1 VVVGAVS
8 GCGAPEGTFER
19 RAPVKVA
26 LDARLTRQMSVGMKA
41 YAAELTAR
49 LPRVAPDLNF
59 TLFDKGG
66 NFGWDEEVRLPA
78 AIRREKPDL
87 THYLSLYTPL
97 FAPRPYVVTIH
108 DLIHLRFPE
117 FFKARVRPYYRIHVR
132 FVCSRARY
140 VITDDERTI
149 ADLQRFLGIDPERV
163 RVVPL
168 GVDDVFLQP
177 HEPFRPPR
185 PYVLYAGNHRAHKDL
200 PTLFAAWSGLPAEIP
215 LDVYVTGDDDFG
227 ELSTRYV
234 RENGR
239 IVALGDVSSEDLA
252 AYYAGAKAL
261 VHPALCEGFGLPM
274 LEAMASGCPVIA
286 CQDAVPGVLR
296 SAALTFAPRD
306 ASGARAALQRLL
318 GDEGLRGALVN
329 QGQTVA
335 RSLTW
340 DRCAMR
346 TAEIYREALEER

>member
-1 VVVGAVS
+1 M
-8 GCGAPEGTFER
+8 
-19 RAPVKVA
+19 KIA

-41 YAAELTAR
+41 YARELAAR
-49 LPRVAPDLNF
+49 LPRVAPDLEF
-59 TLFDKGG
+59 AVFREGG
-66 NFGWDEEVRLPA
+66 NFGWDEQVRLPA

-87 THYLSLYTPL
+87 THFLSLYTPL

-117 FFKARVRPYYRIHVR
+117 YFKAKVGPYYRTLVR
-132 FVCSRARY
+132 FVCSRARF

-149 ADLQRFLGIDPERV
+149 TDLQRFLGVPPARV

-168 GVDDVFLQP
+168 GVDDIFLQP
-177 HEPFRPPR
+177 HEPYRPPR
-185 PYVLYAGNHRAHKDL
+185 PYVIYAGNHRAHKDL

-215 LDVYVTGDDDFG
+215 LDVYVTGEDDFG
-227 ELSTRYV
+227 DLSMRYV

-239 IVALGDVSSEDLA
+239 IVALGDVSSEELA
-252 AYYAGAKAL
+252 AYYAGARAL

-286 CQDAVPGVLR
+286 CEDAVPSVLR
-296 SAALTFAPRD
+296 SASLTFTARD
-306 ASGARAALQRLL
+306 ASGARSALQRVLS
-318 GDEGLRGALVN
+318 DEGLRGALVN
-329 QGQTVA
+329 QGQTAA
-335 RSLTW
+335 RALTW

-346 TAEIYREALEER
+346 TAEIYREVLEER